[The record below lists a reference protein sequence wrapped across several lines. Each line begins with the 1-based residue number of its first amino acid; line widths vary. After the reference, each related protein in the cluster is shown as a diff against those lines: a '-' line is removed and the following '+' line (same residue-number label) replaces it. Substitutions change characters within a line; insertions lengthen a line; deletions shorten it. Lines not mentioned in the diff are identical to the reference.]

1 MNTIV
6 FAGGGTGGHIFPGLA
21 VVDELLKIPGER
33 RIVWI
38 GSSSGMD
45 RAIVEGHGV
54 TFRGIST
61 GKLRRYFSWR
71 NFTDLFRIAGGFFS
85 SLRILI
91 ELKPSLVF
99 SKGGFV
105 SVPPC
110 LAARLLGIP
119 VITHECDF
127 SPGLATRIN
136 SRVASDILVSYE
148 ETVASFP
155 ERARSRITVTGN
167 PVRPVFYSASAAKGR
182 AFLGC
187 SGNSLPILLVLG
199 GSLGAK
205 QVNDM
210 VTLALESLCADFI
223 VVHQTGKQNTS
234 RDTSGDTA
242 LVRERYIPYTFIRDE
257 MADVLAS
264 ATLVIARSG
273 ANTVWECA
281 AAGKPMI
288 LVPLE
293 KGSSR
298 GDQVENA
305 RYFVSHGAAIMLT
318 GAEATSENLAQTVAG
333 LIAHEKVIAD
343 MAFNSASLGEA
354 RPAARIAE
362 LVAERMARARTK
374 RA

>member
-1 MNTIV
+1 MDTIV

-38 GSSSGMD
+38 GSSRGMD
-45 RAIVEGHGV
+45 RSIVERHGV

-61 GKLRRYFSWR
+61 GKLRRYFSWK

-110 LAARLLGIP
+110 LAARILGIP

-136 SRVASDILVSYE
+136 SRVATDILVSYE
-148 ETVASFP
+148 ETAASFP
-155 ERARSRITVTGN
+155 ERTRSRVTVTGN

-182 AFLGC
+182 DFLGC
-187 SGNSLPILLVLG
+187 SRNSLPVLLVLG
-199 GSLGAK
+199 GSLGAR

-210 VTLALESLCADFI
+210 VTSSLEALCADFI
-223 VVHQTGKQNTS
+223 VVHQTGNQNS
-234 RDTSGDTA
+234 VRDASGDSA
-242 LVRERYIPYTFIRDE
+242 LVRERYKPYTFIRDE

-318 GAEATSENLAQTVAG
+318 GSEATSENLAQTVAG

-354 RPAARIAE
+354 RPAAKIAE
-362 LVAERMARARTK
+362 LVAERMARQRTK
-374 RA
+374 RH